1 MNIENLHIHLLPS
14 PQDFPG
20 EALES
25 LNIKLA
31 EDAVRRGEPIPADTY
46 TNDTQ
51 HTYSLRPQPEVQQ
64 ANRATDELLTLL
76 IARSIQVSKNF
87 TVALKQDGFAGGPY
101 LNVVRHADHIEATLI
116 SNYRK
121 LEPKENWFS
130 AVLSLFEWTNFNT
143 GVLTTRLYRKVWPA
157 TFSSVDVAISIAEVM
172 TYVLN
177 AHRGDFWVFT
187 SLPGTDPLLSSLPD
201 NIFWINPAFDST
213 FAAKVTQETREHGMI
228 PQPTSR
234 SVANESNQW
243 SDALDDAIVLA
254 EMADDELGIMS
265 LNQLRRD
272 LMFRDGYVNELRL
285 SVIDFLREL

>member
-1 MNIENLHIHLLPS
+1 MNFEYLHIHQLPS

-31 EDAVRRGEPIPADTY
+31 EDAVRRGEPIPSDAY

-51 HTYSLRPQPEVQQ
+51 HTYSLRPQPEVQA

-76 IARSIQVSKNF
+76 IARNIQTSNEF
-87 TVALKQDGFAGGPY
+87 TLALKQDGYAGGPY
-101 LNVVRHADHIEATLI
+101 LNVVRTDDRIEATLI

-130 AVLSLFEWTNFNT
+130 AVLSLFEWTNINT
-143 GVLTTRLYRKVWPA
+143 GVLSTKLYRKVWPA
-157 TFSSVDVAISIAEVM
+157 TFSAIDVAISISEVM

-177 AHRGDFWVFT
+177 AHRGDFWIFT
-187 SLPGTDPLLSSLPD
+187 TLEREDPLLAELPE
-201 NIFWINPAFDST
+201 NVFWIIPAFDSS
-213 FAAKVTQETREHGMI
+213 FASKVSRETREHGMI

-285 SVIDFLREL
+285 SVIDILREL

>member
-1 MNIENLHIHLLPS
+1 MRIHQLPS

-46 TNDTQ
+46 TQDTQ
-51 HTYSLRPQPEVQQ
+51 HIFSLRPQPEVQV

-76 IARSIQVSKNF
+76 IARGIQTSDDF
-87 TVALKQDGFAGGPY
+87 TLALKQDGFAGGPY
-101 LNVVRHADHIEATLI
+101 LNVVRNNGLIEATLV

-121 LEPKENWFS
+121 LEPKENWLS
-130 AVLSLFEWTNFNT
+130 AVLSLFEWTNINT
-143 GVLTTRLYRKVWPA
+143 GVLSSKLYRKVWPA
-157 TFSSVDVAISIAEVM
+157 TFSTIDVAISISEVM

-187 SLPGTDPLLSSLPD
+187 TLGKADPLLEALPE
-201 NIFWINPAFDST
+201 NVYWIIPAFDSS
-213 FAAKVTQETREHGMI
+213 FASKVSRETREHGMI
-228 PQPTSR
+228 PHPTKR
-234 SVANESNQW
+234 SVASESDQW
-243 SDALDDAIVLA
+243 SEALDNAIVLA

-265 LNQLRRD
+265 LNQLRKD
-272 LMFRDGYVNELRL
+272 LMFRASYINELRL
-285 SVIDFLREL
+285 SVIAILREL